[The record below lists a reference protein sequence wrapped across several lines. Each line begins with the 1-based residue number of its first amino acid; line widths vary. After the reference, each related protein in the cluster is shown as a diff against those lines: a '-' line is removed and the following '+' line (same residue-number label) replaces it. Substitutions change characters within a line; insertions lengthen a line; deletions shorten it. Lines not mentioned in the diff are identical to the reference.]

1 MRWLR
6 QVFGVLVALV
16 LLFEEWGWEP
26 LQAALVR
33 LTRWPPLA
41 WVEQQLQTLPP
52 HAALAVFAVPAL
64 MLLPLKL
71 AALALITHGH
81 AVAGLLL
88 IVAAKLV
95 GTAVVARL
103 YALLQPAL
111 MTIGW
116 FARGHDHWVAWK
128 THWMARVRSSAVW
141 QAAIR
146 LRGRAKWAF
155 RHGR

>member
-6 QVFGVLVALV
+6 QAVGVLVALV

-41 WVEQQLQTLPP
+41 RFERQLQQLPP
-52 HAALAVFAVPAL
+52 HAALAVFALPAL

-71 AALALITHGH
+71 AALALITRGH
-81 AVAGLLL
+81 AGAGVLL
-88 IVAAKLV
+88 IVAAKLI

-111 MTIGW
+111 MTLGW
-116 FARGHDHWVAWK
+116 FARVHDRWVAWK
-128 THWMARVRSSAVW
+128 THWMDRVRASAVW
-141 QAAIR
+141 QAATR
-146 LRGRAKWAF
+146 LLRRARWVF
-155 RHGR
+155 RRRR